1 MVGNPTNEAA
11 FLDAQSKNDSN
22 RNVRKYADLDLFFQK
37 KASTKDINKVTNI
50 QAVKRSVRN
59 LVLLNHFEKPFHP
72 EIGSGVR
79 EMLFEPMTPLTSVI
93 LSKKVQD
100 VIENYEP
107 RARLVGV
114 KARPDLDR
122 NQYEM
127 TIVFYV
133 VNAPTDLIT
142 IDVFLERLR

>member
-1 MVGNPTNEAA
+1 
-11 FLDAQSKNDSN
+11 
-22 RNVRKYADLDLFFQK
+22 
-37 KASTKDINKVTNI
+37 
-50 QAVKRSVRN
+50 
-59 LVLLNHFEKPFHP
+59 
-72 EIGSGVR
+72 
-79 EMLFEPMTPLTSVI
+79 MLFEPMTPLTSVF

-127 TIVFYV
+127 RIEFYV